1 MTFFGQVCMQGEI
14 FMEKQSVESIQIDPT
29 VLQEKG
35 DTYSSLTDTNGIPL
49 FTDKYEDIVD
59 YVQAQKKAED
69 RNLQTIIFL
78 NSHMTEKNEYA
89 AIQNQL
95 FMSTESQ
102 VKKKEVTDNKTD
114 MGHIV
119 ALGGIVLIIFF
130 MVVFS
135 AFEKRRKRRRED
147 AVNNYIYE

>member
-1 MTFFGQVCMQGEI
+1 
-14 FMEKQSVESIQIDPT
+14 
-29 VLQEKG
+29 
-35 DTYSSLTDTNGIPL
+35 LTDTNGIPL